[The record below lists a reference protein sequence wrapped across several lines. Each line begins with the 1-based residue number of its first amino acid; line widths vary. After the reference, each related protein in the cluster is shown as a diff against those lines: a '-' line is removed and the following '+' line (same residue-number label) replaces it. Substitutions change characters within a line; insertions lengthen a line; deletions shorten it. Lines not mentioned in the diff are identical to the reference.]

1 MRIAAP
7 ATGQSPPPAKPAMIE
22 IELAFGRKLRVVSDI
37 DIADLRRII
46 VALETA

>member
-1 MRIAAP
+1 
-7 ATGQSPPPAKPAMIE
+7 MIE